1 MSIETK
7 KLIIANDFSIGSIN
21 MKSLLANI
29 SSDFSFQIV
38 NSSFDFSKEVMTDL
52 YDKDNVFERR
62 FNYFKFPEYVK
73 YKIFI
78 F

>member
-7 KLIIANDFSIGSIN
+7 KLIIANDFSIGSVK

-29 SSDFSFQIV
+29 SSDFSFQII